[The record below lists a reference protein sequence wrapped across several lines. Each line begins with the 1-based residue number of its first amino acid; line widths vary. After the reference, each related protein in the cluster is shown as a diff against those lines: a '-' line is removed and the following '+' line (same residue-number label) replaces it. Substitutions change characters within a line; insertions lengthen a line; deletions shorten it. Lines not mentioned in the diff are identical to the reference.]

1 MPKGFDKR
9 IECLLCHII
18 LEDSAAA
25 LSHECS
31 TSSDPSLHTVEGA
44 LEQYRNN
51 RIAEER
57 AKAERAEF
65 GKLCHANYLYYL
77 TTIVVPVK
85 GRHARDT
92 LHLDIRTMDE
102 FIASLDVSRIALT
115 NSSCRSVVVEDAKP
129 QPELFESTWDESW
142 PRWSS
147 DDYSD
152 ARWMPDCP
160 GRSWKRGAGRHGPRD
175 WAMNTTLLVP
185 VLPKQLHLQI
195 PSHQSKR
202 LPRTHLMIPPCLHGR
217 RK

>member
-1 MPKGFDKR
+1 MPKRFDKQ

-44 LEQYRNN
+44 LGQYRNN
-51 RIAEER
+51 RIAEEH

-77 TTIVVPVK
+77 TTLVVPVK

-102 FIASLDVSRIALT
+102 FIASLDVSRIT
-115 NSSCRSVVVEDAKP
+115 HTSSSRRFVDVEDAKP
-129 QPELFESTWDESW
+129 
-142 PRWSS
+142 
-147 DDYSD
+147 
-152 ARWMPDCP
+152 
-160 GRSWKRGAGRHGPRD
+160 
-175 WAMNTTLLVP
+175 
-185 VLPKQLHLQI
+185 
-195 PSHQSKR
+195 
-202 LPRTHLMIPPCLHGR
+202 
-217 RK
+217 